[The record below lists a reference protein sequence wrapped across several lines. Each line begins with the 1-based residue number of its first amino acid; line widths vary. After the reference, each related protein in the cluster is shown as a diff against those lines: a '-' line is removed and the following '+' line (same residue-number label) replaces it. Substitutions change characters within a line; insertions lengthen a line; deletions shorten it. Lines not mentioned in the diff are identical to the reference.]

1 MSKKN
6 GEFFTLDDS
15 EFDNPAKGSGIDCYL
30 CKHSTNDRV
39 CKAFGKI
46 PDDIWL
52 GKVSHTKPYPG
63 DNGIQ
68 FEEIKL

>member
-1 MSKKN
+1 MNKKN
-6 GEFFTLDDS
+6 GKLFRLDDS
-15 EFDNPAKGSGIDCYL
+15 ELDDEPKGTGYKCYR
-30 CKHSTNDRV
+30 CKHSTNHRV

-52 GKVSHTKPYPG
+52 GKVQHTSPYPG

-68 FEEIKL
+68 FEEMD